1 MRRYLII
8 GAGAAG
14 VSAAE
19 SIRSQDTAGE
29 IVMLCAEPDG
39 FYSRPGL
46 AYYLNGEIPEK
57 QLHPFHGEDFSRLNI
72 ALRHDPAVA
81 IDPEAHTVRTAS
93 GKTIVYDRALIATG
107 ASARSPRDMPG
118 TRLEGVIKL
127 DNLSD
132 ARQIIKLVRRRKRA
146 VVIGGGITALE
157 IVEGLLARKAQVHYF
172 LRGGRYWGSVLDEQ
186 ESRIVERRLQEEG
199 VKIHYHTEVAEI
211 LGKRGRVVGVRTKR
225 GETLKCGIVGIAIG
239 VKPNIQL
246 AVDSGLETDH
256 GILVNPYLQTSHP
269 DVYAAGDVTQVVYPE
284 HGKQRLNV
292 LWWVARREGHI
303 AGLNMAGQRIYY
315 HPDVPFNV
323 TRLAGLTTTI
333 IGSVGRGSE
342 HDDDLLGIARGD
354 SETWRELPD
363 AIVAQRGFDVNRMR
377 LMIGEK
383 HLLGA
388 LVMGDQTLSQPLH
401 HLVTNRVDITPIH
414 ERLLMPQAPIGE
426 IIAEFW
432 SEWRQSNAPSQQP

>member
-1 MRRYLII
+1 MKRYVII

-14 VSAAE
+14 VAAAE
-19 SIRSQDTAGE
+19 AIRSHDPTGE
-29 IVMLCAEPDG
+29 IIILAGEPDG

-57 QLHPFHGEDFSRLNI
+57 QLRPFSTKDFEHIRVT
-72 ALRHDPAVA
+72 LRHDPAVA
-81 IDPEAHTVRTAS
+81 LDPRQHTIRMAS
-93 GKTIVYDRALIATG
+93 GKVLTYDKALIATG
-107 ASARSPRDMPG
+107 ASARFPKDVPG
-118 TRLEGVIKL
+118 IRLAGVVKL
-127 DNLSD
+127 DNLND
-132 ARQIIKLVRRRKRA
+132 ARQIVKLVRWRKRA
-146 VVIGGGITALE
+146 VVVGGGITALE
-157 IVEGLLARKAQVHYF
+157 IVEGLLARGVKVRYF
-172 LRGGRYWGSVLDEQ
+172 LRGERYWGSVLDEA
-186 ESRIVERRLQEEG
+186 ESKIVEHRLKEEG
-199 VKIHYHTEVAEI
+199 VQIHYRTELAEI
-211 LGKRGRVVGVRTKR
+211 LEKRGKVAGIRTR
-225 GETLKCGIVGIAIG
+225 AGETIKCGIVGIAIG
-239 VKPNIQL
+239 VQPNIKL
-246 AVDSGLETDH
+246 AANAGLETDR

-269 DVYAAGDVTQVVYPE
+269 DVFAAGDVTQVVYPDR
-284 HGKQRLNV
+284 GKQRLNV

-303 AGLNMAGQRIYY
+303 AGLNMAGRQTYY
-315 HPDVPFNV
+315 QPDVPFNV

-377 LMIGEK
+377 LMVGKK

-401 HLVTNRVDITPIH
+401 HLVTNRVDITPIR

-426 IIAEFW
+426 ILAGFW
-432 SEWRQSNAPSQQP
+432 SEWRQTHAPSQQP

>member
-1 MRRYLII
+1 MRRYVII

-14 VSAAE
+14 VAAAE
-19 SIRSQDTAGE
+19 AIRSRDTAGE
-29 IVMLCAEPDG
+29 ILMLCAEPDG

-57 QLHPFHGEDFSRLNI
+57 QLHPFHSQDFARLNI
-72 ALRHDPAVA
+72 TLRKDPVIAL
-81 IDPEAHTVRTAS
+81 DPEGHTARLAS
-93 GKTIVYDRALIATG
+93 GKTITYDKALIATG
-107 ASARSPRDMPG
+107 ASARSPRDVPG
-118 TRLEGVIKL
+118 TRLEGVVKL

-132 ARQIIKLVRRRKRA
+132 ARQIIKLVRWRKRA
-146 VVIGGGITALE
+146 VVVGGGITALE
-157 IVEGLLARKAQVHYF
+157 IVEGLLARGVKVHYF
-172 LRGGRYWGSVLDEQ
+172 LRGERYWGSVLDEQ
-186 ESRIVERRLQEEG
+186 ESRIVEHRLQEEG
-199 VKIHYHTEVAEI
+199 VQIHYHTELAEI
-211 LGKRGRVVGVRTKR
+211 MEKRGRVAGVRTKK
-225 GETLKCGIVGIAIG
+225 GETIKCGIVGIAIG
-239 VKPNIQL
+239 VQPNIKV
-246 AVDSGLETDH
+246 AVDAGLETDR

-269 DVYAAGDVTQVVYPE
+269 DVYAAGDVTQVVYPDR
-284 HGKQRLNV
+284 GKQRLNV

-303 AGLNMAGQRIYY
+303 AGLNMTGHKTYY

-401 HLVTNRVDITPIH
+401 HLVTNKVDITPIR

-426 IIAEFW
+426 ILAEFW
-432 SEWRQSNAPSQQP
+432 SEWRQTNATSQQP